1 MSRAVRPLL
10 SFMFTSIPVVTGV
23 QRAKAR
29 IMSNYVQG
37 GVLHQVTF
45 VIITGGAAKRHSR
58 DKSKGKLQ
66 EPTSPISCSR
76 EL

>member
-29 IMSNYVQG
+29 IMSNYVQS

-45 VIITGGAAKRHSR
+45 VIITGGAKRHSR

-66 EPTSPISCSR
+66 EPTSPTSCSE